1 MTSSGTGQ
9 RIQKVLSHAGVASRR
24 EAERLLQAG
33 RVRIN
38 GTVVTELGLRVS
50 PADRIEVDGQAV
62 ASGRP
67 PLYLLMY
74 KPRGCVTTLADPEG
88 RATVANFLPDSD
100 VRLFPVGRLDYHSEG
115 LLLFTNDGELAQ
127 SLMRPETHV
136 LKTYLVNV
144 LGQVDARALARLR
157 RPFHIEGRHTLP
169 AQAEVQHRN
178 RHTVLRITLME
189 GRKHQ
194 IREMCRRIDHPVLRL
209 RRISYGPLKDPGLRP
224 GQTRQLSREEVMLLK
239 QATGSGREGEQ
250 PCATACP

>member
-144 LGQVDARALARLR
+144 RGQVDARALARLR